1 MELVEPEVSIS
12 GGGLGQPD
20 VLDGVGGGGDD
31 VDVNDLDPSI
41 VNSDPF
47 VCDGCDLT
55 APNLIQMKKHVEL
68 TGHLTKFYP
77 RCFIC
82 LKSFKRLSNLRF
94 HHSSTHLKLRPYK
107 CCHCDY
113 IGTAPSAVI
122 NHAKSLHNA
131 QDDEYITIESEMS
144 KLEAFEAKFGII
156 AMQKRK
162 RKHDKTIPEMPVTA
176 KLGKTTSGGVDLVPP
191 LHPAPHPGPPMPKLT
206 PAPPALRQQV
216 VTAPPPEPEQPE
228 IEDSE
233 PPSDGGVQ
241 NHLTGYFNNV
251 LFQVGF

>member
-1 MELVEPEVSIS
+1 M
-12 GGGLGQPD
+12 
-20 VLDGVGGGGDD
+20 
-31 VDVNDLDPSI
+31 
-41 VNSDPF
+41 
-47 VCDGCDLT
+47 
-55 APNLIQMKKHVEL
+55 
-68 TGHLTKFYP
+68 
-77 RCFIC
+77 
-82 LKSFKRLSNLRF
+82 
-94 HHSSTHLKLRPYK
+94 
-107 CCHCDY
+107 
-113 IGTAPSAVI
+113 I

-216 VTAPPPEPEQPE
+216 VTAPPPEPEQPDMFVL
-228 IEDSE
+228 ILRRHLLLL
-233 PPSDGGVQ
+233 PSW
-241 NHLTGYFNNV
+241 LTLICITRFLMWGIV
-251 LFQVGF
+251 WRRVKEQ